1 MASDFQ
7 SNERKKGDQFYHKCS
22 VQKWRKE
29 CKMENM
35 KSREI
40 SCQIFSMVFSK
51 ENNDQMQLAKSEWKL
66 PPMGSDYMRQIITK
80 YIDYFLDQR
89 KALNSYV
96 ALGIFLNLSEHQGF
110 FILFYWNIVGL
121 QCCAIFS
128 CTAKRFSFIYTYIY
142 IFFKIL
148 FSYRLSHNTE
158 QSSLYYTEGPCWLPY
173 I

>member
-22 VQKWRKE
+22 VQKRRKE

-110 FILFYWNIVGL
+110 FYFILLEYSWFTVLCYFQLYSKEI
-121 QCCAIFS
+121 QF
-128 CTAKRFSFIYTYIY
+128 YIY
-142 IFFKIL
+142 IHIYIL
-148 FSYRLSHNTE
+148 
-158 QSSLYYTEGPCWLPY
+158 
-173 I
+173 

>member
-110 FILFYWNIVGL
+110 FYFILLEYSWFTVLCYFQLYSKEI
-121 QCCAIFS
+121 QF
-128 CTAKRFSFIYTYIY
+128 YIY
-142 IFFKIL
+142 IHIYIL
-148 FSYRLSHNTE
+148 
-158 QSSLYYTEGPCWLPY
+158 
-173 I
+173 